1 MKPKYPNPLED
12 EAEVVSGGGQ
22 DGVDGI
28 TLDVGEVIAVHSV
41 ARLDVADD
49 RFDSGA
55 ALHLAFD
62 GWCDMAFLTCGED
75 LELVLEASI
84 VALVS
89 GICQNALES
98 CTGELL
104 DVGQDGLKRVAVIG
118 FTRQCLGMNGELAA
132 LAPVL
137 CCGD

>member
-1 MKPKYPNPLED
+1 MKPKSPDPLED
-12 EAEVVSGGGQ
+12 EAEVVSGGSE

-28 TLDVGEVIAVHSV
+28 TLGVSEVIAVHSV

-49 RFDSGA
+49 RFDSSA

-62 GWCDMAFLTCGED
+62 GRCDAAFLTCGED
-75 LELVLEASI
+75 LELVLEAGV

-98 CTGELL
+98 
-104 DVGQDGLKRVAVIG
+104 
-118 FTRQCLGMNGELAA
+118 
-132 LAPVL
+132 
-137 CCGD
+137 